1 MHLDGKQALHFA
13 RDRDDPTA
21 DFKRTERQRVLVS
34 AMINQIAHNL
44 VDNNG
49 GILNLISIAKNIVG
63 SLKTS
68 FSLSDAILLAKLSK
82 KITKYNILMYRIP
95 ESYQS
100 SMKNGHS
107 VLTSDLRECKK
118 LLRKYIYGEDNLYN
132 GYKN

>member
-1 MHLDGKQALHFA
+1 
-13 RDRDDPTA
+13 
-21 DFKRTERQRVLVS
+21 
-34 AMINQIAHNL
+34 MINQIANNL
-44 VDNNG
+44 VNNHG

-95 ESYQS
+95 ENYQS

-107 VLTSDLRECKK
+107 VLISDLRECRKS
-118 LLRKYIYGEDNLYN
+118 LRKYVYGDGN
-132 GYKN
+132 